1 MNKKV
6 GERVILKRFDQCW
19 TSGEI
24 ICIKDPYVKV
34 RWKEKDGAIARKALH
49 FSFTESLHYHVEQQQ
64 QPVILNE
71 PIQQQQP
78 SQQQHQPVTQ
88 LQNSVSHQQLVPQ
101 NHHLKL
107 KIFLLLLGSLV
118 YVLMDLYNFI

>member
-6 GERVILKRFDQCW
+6 GERVILKRFDQGW
-19 TSGEI
+19 MSGEI

-34 RWKEKDGAIARKALH
+34 RWKENDGAIARKTLH

-78 SQQQHQPVTQ
+78 SQQQQQPVTQ
-88 LQNSVSHQQLVPQ
+88 LQNSVSQQQPALRT
-101 NHHLKL
+101 N
-107 KIFLLLLGSLV
+107 
-118 YVLMDLYNFI
+118 